1 MLDGLA
7 ILATAA
13 ALIGALQTASRD
25 TAIWAAISIA
35 ASGVM
40 ATLMA
45 ALMAAAVG
53 VTVVMP
59 YAPVLIVVAAATCS
73 GFSASL
79 ITRYSTLAADV
90 SVVTPV
96 GLLAAGTSW
105 MVLAYTPSLWGGLGG
120 SLLAGAACGL
130 FMLAGAALRTSRLRD
145 VGIAPIALALSVVL
159 LALSAVA

>member
-7 ILATAA
+7 ILATAS
-13 ALIGALQTASRD
+13 ALIGALQTVSRD

-40 ATLMA
+40 AT
-45 ALMAAAVG
+45 LMAAAVG

-73 GFSASL
+73 GFSAYL
-79 ITRYSTLAADV
+79 ITRYSTLAVDV

-120 SLLAGAACGL
+120 SLLTGAACGL

>member
-13 ALIGALQTASRD
+13 ALIGALQTVSRD
-25 TAIWAAISIA
+25 TAVWTVISIA

-40 ATLMA
+40 VT
-45 ALMAAAVG
+45 LMAAAVG
-53 VTVVMP
+53 AAVVMP
-59 YAPVLIVVAAATCS
+59 YAPALIVVAAATCS
-73 GFSASL
+73 GLSASL
-79 ITRYSTLAADV
+79 IARYSTLAADV
-90 SVVTPV
+90 SVVAAV

-105 MVLAYTPSLWGGLGG
+105 MVLAHTPGTWGGLGG
-120 SLLAGAACGL
+120 SLLAGAVCGL

-159 LALSAVA
+159 LALSVVT